1 MVNTKPVIALFGG
14 SFDPPHLAHQQIVN
28 MLSKLEDIDYVVV
41 MPAYLNPF
49 KKASHASAMQRLSW
63 CATLFTEDNVIVS
76 DFETS
81 KQRSVYT
88 IETIKA
94 LEEKYTLKYIAIGTD
109 NLADI
114 ERWKDFDIINKK
126 VIWLLFTRGK
136 LANKP
141 KILRQY
147 KVIHI
152 ENSTSS
158 SKVRDNGIYD
168 KIDKKILKE
177 VKKIYETEKHENKRK
192 N

>member
-1 MVNTKPVIALFGG
+1 LVNTKPVIALFGG

-152 ENSTSS
+152 ENSISS